1 MKTAVS
7 TYSFSKLFGDSFTE
21 IDVFAK
27 AKEMGFDAVEV
38 SSFCVPDGMSEEDY
52 AKLLKKTAD
61 EVGIPI
67 INFCMAA
74 DFISGCDGDFNAEV
88 ERLKKR
94 VDIAEIMGVK
104 TMRHDVTWNKGDY
117 RSFDMALD
125 LLADG
130 CRQVAQYG
138 ETKGI
143 RTMVENHGS
152 FCQDS
157 DRMERL
163 FNKVNHPN
171 FSLLVDMGNFM
182 CADETPYLA
191 VSRVAPYAAF
201 AHAKDF
207 YYKKGSAPN
216 PGRGFFKSR
225 GASYL
230 KGTIIGHGDV
240 DVQHCVSIL
249 KNAGYDGYISIEFEG
264 MEDVLEAIQIG
275 LENLKLYIAN
285 AE

>member
-7 TYSFSKLFGDSFTE
+7 TYSFSKLFGDDFKET
-21 IDVFAK
+21 DVFAK

-138 ETKGI
+138 ETK
-143 RTMVENHGS
+143 
-152 FCQDS
+152 
-157 DRMERL
+157 
-163 FNKVNHPN
+163 K
-171 FSLLVDMGNFM
+171 LL
-182 CADETPYLA
+182 
-191 VSRVAPYAAF
+191 
-201 AHAKDF
+201 H
-207 YYKKGSAPN
+207 
-216 PGRGFFKSR
+216 
-225 GASYL
+225 
-230 KGTIIGHGDV
+230 
-240 DVQHCVSIL
+240 Q
-249 KNAGYDGYISIEFEG
+249 
-264 MEDVLEAIQIG
+264 
-275 LENLKLYIAN
+275 
-285 AE
+285 